1 MQLSVKFTSD
11 RAYTVTTKNGLF
23 VACYELLK
31 TRAVSR
37 LKSLYIG
44 TETMQAATTI
54 AGEIRRLFNV
64 KVEIR
69 AAQRCAAAFE
79 VVIRSPKVALME
91 GIERFISTLI
101 KSIKPQSAQ
110 VIPFPTA
117 AAMPIAVGQA
127 NPAGRIRPKLAKDH
141 LGRTTIA
148 GITID

>member
-1 MQLSVKFTSD
+1 MQLTVSFTSD
-11 RAYTVTTKNGLF
+11 RSYQISTKNNLF

-44 TETMQAATTI
+44 AATMQAATTI
-54 AGEIRRLFNV
+54 AGEIRKLFSV

-69 AAQRCAAAFE
+69 PAQRCASEFE
-79 VVIRSPKVALME
+79 VVVRSPKVALMA
-91 GIERFISTLI
+91 GIERFIATLI
-101 KSIKPQSAQ
+101 ASIKPQPAQ
-110 VIPFPTA
+110 VIPFTTA
-117 AAMPIAVGQA
+117 QPIAVGQ
-127 NPAGRIRPKLAKDH
+127 NNSPTHIRPRLVKDH